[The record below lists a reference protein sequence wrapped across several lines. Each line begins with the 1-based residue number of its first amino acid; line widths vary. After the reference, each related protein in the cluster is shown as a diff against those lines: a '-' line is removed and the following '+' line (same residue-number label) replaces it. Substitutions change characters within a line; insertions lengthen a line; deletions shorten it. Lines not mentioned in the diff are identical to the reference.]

1 MNNREKLEQWVDQ
14 NPGAWKSTP
23 VKDIMEKADV
33 PKTAVYTYLPRIIAE
48 REGIKPSEVLPKRRE
63 AKALRHNK
71 IDVDR
76 LIVLY
81 GEGTSVQDIA
91 IQLGCHKN
99 SVYYH
104 IGEYNK
110 LTDPQRIEK
119 WVERNP
125 EGWEFTTTGDIMAA
139 AVVSEEAVNDHLP
152 RIIAERE
159 GIEPSV
165 VVTKRRVAKSAQLNR
180 IDVETLRNLH
190 RSGIG
195 RHAMARELNCSVEM
209 VRYYLRKHIYDE
221 TETD

>member
-1 MNNREKLEQWVDQ
+1 MEQVEV
-14 NPGAWKSTP
+14 S
-23 VKDIMEKADV
+23 
-33 PKTAVYTYLPRIIAE
+33 KTAVYTYLPLIVANKK
-48 REGIKPSEVLPKRRE
+48 GIDPSEVLPKRRE

-104 IGEYNK
+104 IVEYNK
-110 LTDPQRIEK
+110 LTDPQRIER

-139 AVVSEEAVNDHLP
+139 AVVSEKAVNDHLP

-165 VVTKRRVAKSAQLNR
+165 VVTKRRVAKSAQPNR
-180 IDVETLRNLH
+180 IDVDKLRALC
-190 RSGIG
+190 RSGMG
-195 RHAMARELNCSVEM
+195 LDDMAKELNCSVEM
-209 VRYYLRKHIYDE
+209 VKYYRRKHIYDE
-221 TETD
+221 TETRRKPARRITRKRRKHIYGKTETD